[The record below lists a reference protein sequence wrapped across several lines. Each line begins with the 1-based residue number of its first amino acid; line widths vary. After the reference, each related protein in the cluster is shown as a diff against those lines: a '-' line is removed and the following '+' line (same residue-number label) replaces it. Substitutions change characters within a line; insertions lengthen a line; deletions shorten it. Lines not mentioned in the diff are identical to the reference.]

1 MMAKMK
7 SAQTDTKSKDAAVG
21 SISIATGAKGPSGG
35 VTSDLASPSTGDH
48 FIPIRQAE
56 LVDLLAGQPD
66 LKPQEVDLFRRLAQ
80 ILSATVHHE
89 YQQELEALKSDY
101 ASFDPD
107 SDTVPLAGTTLVGRS
122 ARLEALFDRLGKLL
136 ERANFT
142 YLTRE
147 ALEHALSGASQWGLN
162 LTVNFEVFDR
172 LEIYVR
178 GQGIERRQVRN
189 LSTGFRKVESDAET
203 FQRLV
208 VMLKLRP
215 HRSLPKGVDNDDV
228 YLKLFKDIPRMDLEM
243 LLPGTQIKMS
253 MFDRTKI
260 VLPTVSGMALT
271 GWKVVTGAMVV
282 AASGVYNSL
291 ALLGLAGG
299 TISFGL
305 RSFRGYMQTKERYQL
320 SLTESLYYKNLD
332 NNAGVLMRLIDE
344 AEEQENREA
353 LLAYFFLRR
362 DVAPLGLTAEQ
373 LDRRIEAFLERQ
385 LGRAID
391 FEVGDALAKLVR
403 WRLVEQLPQD
413 KLRALP
419 FDVALSTLDS
429 AWDQIFSYSQAA

>member
-1 MMAKMK
+1 MAKTN
-7 SAQTDTKSKDAAVG
+7 STKTNPPGVAVG
-21 SISIATGAKGPSGG
+21 PVSIATGANGSGEAE
-35 VTSDLASPSTGDH
+35 TSNVASPQVGDH

-56 LVDLLAGQPD
+56 LVDLLASQPD
-66 LKPQEVDLFRRLAQ
+66 LKAQEVDHFRRLAQ

-89 YQQELEALKSDY
+89 YHQELEALKIDY

-107 SDTVPLAGTTLVGRS
+107 SDTVPVGAATSGGRS
-122 ARLEALFDRLGKLL
+122 TRLDALFDRLAKLL

-162 LTVNFEVFDR
+162 LTVDFEVFDR

-178 GQGIERRQVRN
+178 GHGIERRQVRN
-189 LSTGFRKVESDAET
+189 LSTRFRKVESDAET

-215 HRSLPKGVDNDDV
+215 HHSLPKGVDNDDV

-253 MFDRTKI
+253 LFDRTKI
-260 VLPTVSGMALT
+260 VLPTVSGMAMT
-271 GWKVVTGAMVV
+271 GWKAIPLLMGLAV
-282 AASGVYNSL
+282 SGVYNSL

-299 TISFGL
+299 TISYGL
-305 RSFRGYMQTKERYQL
+305 RSFRGYLQTKERYQL

-362 DVAPLGLTAEQ
+362 DVAPTGLTAEQ
-373 LDRRIEAFLERQ
+373 LDRRIEAFLAAH

-413 KLRALP
+413 RLRALP
-419 FDVALSTLDS
+419 LEAALSTLDS

>member
-1 MMAKMK
+1 MAEKK
-7 SAQTDTKSKDAAVG
+7 STEAKTKSTAAALG
-21 SISIATGAKGPSGG
+21 SLSIATG
-35 VTSDLASPSTGDH
+35 VTSQNATADSNESCPHAGDH

-56 LVDLLAGQPD
+56 LVELLASQPD
-66 LKPQEVDLFRRLAQ
+66 LKDQEVDLFRRLAQ

-89 YQQELEALKSDY
+89 YQQELEALKADY

-107 SDTVPLAGTTLVGRS
+107 SDTVPLAATTSQGRS
-122 ARLEALFDRLGKLL
+122 ARLDALFDRLAKLL

-147 ALEHALSGASQWGLN
+147 ALEEALSGASQWGLN
-162 LTVNFEVFDR
+162 LTVDFDVFDR

-178 GQGIERRQVRN
+178 GHGVERRQVRG
-189 LSTGFRKVESDAET
+189 LSTRFRKIESDAET

-208 VMLKLRP
+208 VLLKLRP

-243 LLPGTQIKMS
+243 LLPGTKIKMS
-253 MFDRTKI
+253 LFDRTKI
-260 VLPTVSGMALT
+260 ALPTISGVAMT
-271 GWKVVTGAMVV
+271 GWKVI
-282 AASGVYNSL
+282 SGLMLANSL
-291 ALLGLAGG
+291 VLLGLAGG

-362 DVAPLGLTAEQ
+362 DVAPAGLTAEQ
-373 LDRRIEAFLERQ
+373 LDQRIEEFLERQ

-391 FEVGDALAKLVR
+391 FEVGDALAKLIR
-403 WRLVEQLPQD
+403 WRLVEKLPQD
-413 KLRALP
+413 RLRALP
-419 FDVALSTLDS
+419 FDAALSSLDS

>member
-1 MMAKMK
+1 MAK
-7 SAQTDTKSKDAAVG
+7 TKSTETKTNSTGAAVG
-21 SISIATGAKGPSGG
+21 SISITTGAKGPAATA
-35 VTSDLASPSTGDH
+35 TSKVASPQAGDH

-56 LVDLLAGQPD
+56 LVDLLASQPD
-66 LKPQEVDLFRRLAQ
+66 LKAQEVDLFRRLAQ

-89 YQQELEALKSDY
+89 YQQELEALKTDY

-107 SDTVPLAGTTLVGRS
+107 SDTVPLVATTSQGRS
-122 ARLEALFDRLGKLL
+122 ARLEALFDRLAKLL

-147 ALEHALSGASQWGLN
+147 ALEQALSGASQWGLN
-162 LTVNFEVFDR
+162 LSVDFDVFDR

-178 GQGIERRQVRN
+178 GQGIERRLVRN
-189 LSTGFRKVESDAET
+189 LSTRFRKVESDAET

-253 MFDRTKI
+253 LFDRTKI
-260 VLPTVSGMALT
+260 VLPTISGVAMT
-271 GWKVVTGAMVV
+271 GWKVITGAMVV

-299 TISFGL
+299 TISYGL

-362 DVAPLGLTAEQ
+362 DVAPTGLTAEQ
-373 LDRRIEAFLERQ
+373 LDRQIEAFLERQ

-403 WRLVEQLPQD
+403 WRLVEQLPQER
-413 KLRALP
+413 LRALP
-419 FDVALSTLDS
+419 FEAALSTLDS